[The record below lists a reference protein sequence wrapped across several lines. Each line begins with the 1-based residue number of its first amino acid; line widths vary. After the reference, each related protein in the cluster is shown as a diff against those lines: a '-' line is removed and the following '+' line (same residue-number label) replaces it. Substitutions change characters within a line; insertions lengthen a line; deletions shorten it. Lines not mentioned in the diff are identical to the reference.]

1 MGQFFHTLTG
11 ASTHSFPPVCHSSYA
26 SAPCWRYSRAQGQW
40 WEEGSG
46 RVLAG
51 PITQACPL
59 PGGWSL
65 APSLLGGDGNGGGE
79 SLCFVNVERR
89 EVRVWEDPPSE
100 VLEEARAGEFG
111 GATPLG
117 ALHKVWRKVARGGSG
132 GLKVWVEDATGAER
146 PFEPPGNAD
155 LGGGWSFSSTHGAYE
170 HRETGVVKY
179 SWEVEDS
186 AVKEEPRF
194 IIDK

>member
-1 MGQFFHTLTG
+1 M
-11 ASTHSFPPVCHSSYA
+11 YA
-26 SAPCWRYSRAQGQW
+26 
-40 WEEGSG
+40 
-46 RVLAG
+46 

-65 APSLLGGDGNGGGE
+65 APSLLGQQQQQQQQQQNQLGGVGVGE
-79 SLCFVNVERR
+79 ASETLCFVNVERR
-89 EVRVWEDPPSE
+89 EVREWENPPPE

-111 GATPLG
+111 GATPSG
-117 ALHKVWRKVARGGSG
+117 ALHKVWRKVAKGEG
-132 GLKVWVEDATGAER
+132 GLKVWVEDVTGAER
-146 PFEPPGNAD
+146 PFEPPDHAD

-194 IIDK
+194 IID